1 MRANDQLHQAADY
14 TPLIIRYQDGAA
26 LRLGDVARVRDSVE
40 DRYNSGFNNEQ
51 AVLLIVNRQAGA
63 NIIETIE
70 GIRRE
75 LPALQAR
82 SCRAAST

>member
-1 MRANDQLHQAADY
+1 WQVRANDQLHQAADY

-40 DRYNSGFNNEQ
+40 DRYNSGFFNNEQ

-63 NIIETIE
+63 N
-70 GIRRE
+70 
-75 LPALQAR
+75 
-82 SCRAAST
+82 